1 MTTEIEVLLKHIAAQ
16 NETIIEQNTKILTL
30 LALHAVENVP
40 KPDISSK
47 PKSN

>member
-1 MTTEIEVLLKHIAAQ
+1 MDRIESLLKHIAAQ

-30 LALHAVENVP
+30 LSRRIVQQLPEFKAA
-40 KPDISSK
+40 K